1 MRYHLFTLFL
11 SLYLASIVSAADH
24 PANGA
29 LIYTENGSSLVSAY
43 TKSTYS
49 HVAIVLYER
58 GNAVVFEAKP
68 GGVTK
73 SRYEQYLKT
82 AATAKLNDGKPVTLW
97 LMNPRHAFNTHDLTN
112 MLDEAN
118 AAIGTPYSVIPTLTG
133 RNQSTLQCA
142 QYVSSI
148 LQTTPRFSFR
158 APKYQTPA
166 TLLKIAKPGYHPMA
180 LLQRSPVTAPSFLQ
194 RVSSFF
200 K

>member
-1 MRYHLFTLFL
+1 MRYYLCTLVLALFV
-11 SLYLASIVSAADH
+11 ACNVSGAER

-29 LIYTENGSSLVSAY
+29 LIYTENGSCLVSTY

-58 GNAVVFEAKP
+58 GNPVVFEAKP

-73 SRYEQYLKT
+73 STYEQYLKT

-97 LMNPRHAFNTHDLTN
+97 LMNPRHAYNKHDLTT
-112 MLDEAN
+112 MLDAAN
-118 AAIGTPYSVIPTLTG
+118 QALGTPYSVIPTITG

-148 LQTTPRFSFR
+148 LQTTPRFWFKS
-158 APKYQTPA
+158 PKYQTPA
-166 TLLKIAKPGYHPMA
+166 TLLKIAKPGYHPMV